1 MVVNTPVSASGL
13 SGGVKR
19 PLSTMQD
26 GCAGWATSSAHM
38 GPSLRTTPS
47 LPFEHYALIY
57 YDNMGKIEVAEST
70 SIREQNCSVITPDV
84 RERFREILGPRIGY
98 HKPLLRRA
106 SAVPH
111 AYNHAHDMASPR
123 LVKRRKASNQHH
135 GPQIACGERF
145 PEPVP
150 QIPSSSY
157 SMVPMRIG
165 DTKKVTEYYE
175 NSFENLQQTN
185 CRFISKAFI
194 KEVEPKK
201 QVNHPYKGNKQKGKK
216 VPEEECDPEKTKPGW
231 WPATVQHKEPD
242 HLKKEKRICLLIHM
256 VRQFPADRL
265 QLVAQDCKRSL
276 KPENMI
282 EERWEMIAEIFK
294 VRRLEERFERGEVD
308 ASHVVYIRNCDK
320 DKNSKDNESVISDT
334 EPKLEAEDFD
344 NVEEDPFTTASSSEN
359 LPSFASVDPL
369 ALQQPRTFGMSNDPF
384 PLNESLNFQDPSRQG
399 RPYYTTSAEYTEDYS
414 SHSVLRPAT
423 TSLVGPDEHT
433 EAFDYMNHAPFT
445 TSAVSDHHRPLTMQ
459 QVNHYDIWSSPF
471 RPNIYNSMDYGTSP
485 TLAQNPMHYPMAL
498 TSSQADIP
506 HGLPD
511 LGRDRPPSWASLNK
525 SF

>member
-1 MVVNTPVSASGL
+1 MVVNTPVSASGF

-26 GCAGWATSSAHM
+26 GCAGWASPAHM
-38 GPSLRTTPS
+38 GASLRTTPS

-70 SIREQNCSVITPDV
+70 SIREQNCTVITPDV
-84 RERFREILGPRIGY
+84 RERFREILGARVGY

-106 SAVPH
+106 SAFPH
-111 AYNHAHDMASPR
+111 AYNQAHDMASPR
-123 LVKRRKASNQHH
+123 LVKRRKASNHDH

-175 NSFENLQQTN
+175 NAFENLQQTN

-256 VRQFPADRL
+256 VRQFPTDRL

-282 EERWEMIAEIFK
+282 EERWEIISEVFK

-334 EPKLEAEDFD
+334 EPKLEAEDFG
-344 NVEEDPFTTASSSEN
+344 NVKEDPFTTASSSEN

-384 PLNESLNFQDPSRQG
+384 PLNESLNFQDPTRQA

-414 SHSVLRPAT
+414 SQSALRAAT
-423 TSLVGPDEHT
+423 TSLVGPDEQT

-445 TSAVSDHHRPLTMQ
+445 TSVSEHHRSLTMH
-459 QVNHYDIWSSPF
+459 QVNHYDTWSSPF
-471 RPNIYNSMDYGTSP
+471 RPHLYNSMDYGTSP
-485 TLAQNPMHYPMAL
+485 TLTQNSMHYPMAL
-498 TSSQADIP
+498 TSSQADMP

>member
-1 MVVNTPVSASGL
+1 MVVNTPVLASGL

-19 PLSTMQD
+19 PLSTVHD
-26 GCAGWATSSAHM
+26 GCAGWASPAHM
-38 GPSLRTTPS
+38 GASLHTTTS

-57 YDNMGKIEVAEST
+57 YDSTGKIEVAEST

-111 AYNHAHDMASPR
+111 ACNHAHDMASPR
-123 LVKRRKASNQHH
+123 LVKRRKASTHDH
-135 GPQIACGERF
+135 STQIAYGEERF

-157 SMVPMRIG
+157 SMVPLRIG

-175 NSFENLQQTN
+175 SAFENLQQTN

-256 VRQFPADRL
+256 VRQFPANRL

-282 EERWEMIAEIFK
+282 EERWEIIAEIFK

-320 DKNSKDNESVISDT
+320 DKNSKDNESVISDM
-334 EPKLEAEDFD
+334 EPKLGAGDFD
-344 NVEEDPFTTASSSEN
+344 KVEDDPFTTASSSEN
-359 LPSFASVDPL
+359 LPSFASVDHL
-369 ALQQPRTFGMSNDPF
+369 ALQQPRTFGMGNDPF
-384 PLNESLNFQDPSRQG
+384 PLNESLNFQDPSRQA
-399 RPYYTTSAEYTEDYS
+399 RPYYATSGEYAEDYP
-414 SHSVLRPAT
+414 SHSVLKPAT
-423 TSLVGPDEHT
+423 TSMVGSDEHT
-433 EAFDYMNHAPFT
+433 EAFDYMNHAPFP
-445 TSAVSDHHRPLTMQ
+445 TSVVSEHHRPLTMQ
-459 QVNHYDIWSSPF
+459 QVNHYDTWNSPF
-471 RPNIYNSMDYGTSP
+471 RHNLYNSMDYGTSP
-485 TLAQNPMHYPMAL
+485 TLTQNPMHYSMPL
-498 TSSQADIP
+498 TSSEADLP